1 MMELNQFKYIN
12 DVLKR
17 YGMENCKPNSTSH
30 ETRLK
35 LIKNQSPCS
44 NKGERWLKFLINQ

>member
-35 LIKNQSPCS
+35 YLKTNLLVQIKV
-44 NKGERWLKFLINQ
+44 KDG